1 MYNLIKKMIFT
12 IKTDQFLSWLITIFI
27 AASTQLWG
35 ALAPL
40 LNTGNPL
47 TVASVLLAAKFQLI
61 GFAIAIGLLTAYIL
75 YLNRF
80 SLKKAFGAVGTF
92 FTTMKQK
99 LKQLKQKYDKFDDDD
114 FGNIA

>member
-1 MYNLIKKMIFT
+1 MYNLIQKIIFT
-12 IKTDQFLSWLITIFI
+12 IKTDQFLVWFITIFI

-47 TVASVLLAAKFQLI
+47 TLASVLLAAKFQLI
-61 GFAIAIGLLTAYIL
+61 GLAIAVGLLTVYVL

-80 SLKKAFGAVGTF
+80 SLKKAFGSVGTF
-92 FTTMKQK
+92 FVSMKQK
-99 LKQLKQKYDKFDDDD
+99 LKQKDNKFDDDD

>member
-1 MYNLIKKMIFT
+1 MYNFISKIIFKIKSDQILI
-12 IKTDQFLSWLITIFI
+12 WLITGLFT
-27 AASTQLWG
+27 AAWQLWG

-40 LNTGNPL
+40 LNAGNPL
-47 TVASVLLAAKFQLI
+47 TVASVLLVAKFQII
-61 GFAIAIGLLTAYIL
+61 GFAIAFGLLTAYIL

-92 FTTMKQK
+92 FVSMKQK
-99 LKQLKQKYDKFDDDD
+99 LKQKDNKFDDDD

>member
-1 MYNLIKKMIFT
+1 MYNLIKKAIFA
-12 IKTDQFLSWLITIFI
+12 IKTDPFLGWLITIFI

-47 TVASVLLAAKFQLI
+47 TMALVLPVAKFQLI
-61 GFAIAIGLLTAYIL
+61 GFAIAVGLLTAYIL

-99 LKQLKQKYDKFDDDD
+99 LKQKYDKFDDDD

>member
-1 MYNLIKKMIFT
+1 MKNLVSKFIFKL
-12 IKTDQFLSWLITIFI
+12 KTDQILVWLITGLLT
-27 AASTQLWG
+27 AGWQLWG

-47 TVASVLLAAKFQLI
+47 TVASVLLVAKFQII
-61 GFAIAIGLLTAYIL
+61 GFAIVFGLLTAYVL

-80 SLKKAFGAVGTF
+80 SLKKAFGAVGTS
-92 FTTMKQK
+92 FTSMKQK
-99 LKQLKQKYDKFDDDD
+99 LKQKYNKFDDDD